1 MVADLTLDNVSVSYG
16 RTQVLRGVSARMQ
29 PGRIYGL
36 LGLNGAGKS
45 TLFHA
50 ILGLV
55 SYSGDIAFRGRPI
68 DLADVGAT
76 VNGPAFYPQ
85 LTARRNLQVHAL
97 LTGTAPARI
106 EQTLRAV
113 GLDARG
119 RRAGSF
125 STGMKMRLAL
135 AMALLTDPS
144 ILILDEPQNGLD
156 PQGIKDLRALI
167 RQLADAGKVVI
178 ISSHQL
184 DEVAHMVDDVGIL
197 ASGGMS
203 YEGPL
208 TDSTQIGE
216 SFEDAFFRLS
226 RVGEERRGGTA
237 A

>member
-1 MVADLTLDNVSVSYG
+1 MW
-16 RTQVLRGVSARMQ
+16 

-50 ILGLV
+50 IVGLV
-55 SYSGDIAFRGRPI
+55 RYSGRISFRDQPI
-68 DLADVGAT
+68 DLAQVGAT
-76 VNGPAFYPQ
+76 INGPALYPQ

-97 LTGTAPARI
+97 LTGTDPQRI
-106 EQTLRAV
+106 EEVLRLV

-125 STGMKMRLAL
+125 STGMKVRLGL

-156 PQGIKDLRALI
+156 PQGIKDLRVLI
-167 RQLADAGKVVI
+167 RRLADAGKVVI

-184 DEVAHMVDDVGIL
+184 GEVSQMVDDIGVL
-197 ASGGMS
+197 AGGRIS
-203 YEGPL
+203 YEGSLEASALP
-208 TDSTQIGE
+208 GE

-226 RVGEERRGGTA
+226 RADGQTAGGVA
-237 A
+237 